1 MTKKTDIILV
11 GYGPTAAVLAN
22 LLAPLG
28 WSIDIFDQNN
38 EIYELPRAV
47 FFDDEVMRVFQQIE
61 LSQEIS
67 KCAIVVQGME
77 FLNDSG
83 ATLASYDAP
92 RTLGT
97 NGWHAGYM
105 FHQPTLEKILR
116 NKIERYPNV
125 RVHLNHKVNGVF
137 KRADETY
144 IEVQGPQKT
153 EEYSGKFVIGCCGAK
168 SITRKAFDSEL
179 HDYGAN
185 QSWIVIDF
193 ELLSDLELPSKT
205 IQYCNP
211 SRPSTFVPL
220 PGNLRRFE
228 LMLMPGETPETI
240 SDPKKIA
247 QLLSK
252 WIQPENYRVVRSAV
266 YEFHALMVERW
277 RSGQIFLAGDAAH
290 QMPPFLGQ
298 GMCSG
303 IKDASNL
310 YWKLDLF
317 LRGISSGA
325 LLDTYQSERKPYVNQ
340 VIESDLW
347 LGNMI
352 QTTDPEIAKQRDMHF
367 LSAPPTETQLQPPQI
382 KLGGEIFQANLTGL
396 PFPQTISSNGVR
408 YDSSLGQILTLIGK
422 IDTSINAQA
431 LINQGTITVI
441 EEPPIEIQ
449 GWLDEQKVKAVL
461 IRPDKYVQALI
472 ENSDTLDQA
481 LEYLGLINS

>member
-28 WSIDIFDQNN
+28 WSIDIFDQNK

-47 FFDDEVMRVFQQIE
+47 FFDDEVMRVFQHIQLGQE
-61 LSQEIS
+61 LLD
-67 KCAIVVQGME
+67 CTVVVQGME
-77 FLNDSG
+77 FLNHSG
-83 ATLASYDAP
+83 NVLASYDAP
-92 RTLGT
+92 KTLGI

-116 NKIERYPNV
+116 NKIESYPNV
-125 RVHLNHKVNGVF
+125 RVHLNHKVIGVF
-137 KRADETY
+137 NRDHEAY
-144 IEVQGPQKT
+144 IEVQGPQGS

-168 SITRKAFDSEL
+168 SITRKAFDAEL
-179 HDYGAN
+179 RDYDAN
-185 QSWIVIDF
+185 QAWIVIDF

-211 SRPSTFVPL
+211 SRPSTFIPL

-228 LMLMPGETPETI
+228 IMLMPGETPESI

-247 QLLSK
+247 QLLSE
-252 WIQPENYRVVRSAV
+252 WIQPEHYRVVRSAV
-266 YEFHALMVERW
+266 YEFHALMVGRW
-277 RSGQIFLAGDAAH
+277 RSGSIFLAGDAAH

-317 LRGISSGA
+317 LRGISSGT

-352 QTTDPEIAKQRDMHF
+352 QTTDPETAKQRDMHF

-382 KLGGEIFQANLTGL
+382 KLGGEIFQDNLAGL
-396 PFPQTISSNGVR
+396 PFPQTISSNEVR
-408 YDSSLGQILTLIGK
+408 YDSSLGHMLTLIGK
-422 IDTSINAQA
+422 MDLPDHALG
-431 LINQGTITVI
+431 LINLGIIKLI
-441 EEPPIEIQ
+441 EEPPLEIQ
-449 GWLDEQKVKAVL
+449 TWLDEQGVKAVL
-461 IRPDKYVQALI
+461 VRPDKYVQALI
-472 ENSDTLDQA
+472 DSPGTLAQA
-481 LEYLGLINS
+481 LEYLGLLNS